1 MTLQY
6 TFMYDADRS
15 SRTNK
20 VNFCY
25 QPLMSRPVLFY
36 NISVLVELS
45 RLKVIKNIPFV
56 VFNRKFIS

>member
-6 TFMYDADRS
+6 TFIYDADRS

-36 NISVLVELS
+36 NISVLEELS
-45 RLKVIKNIPFV
+45 RLTESNKKLSFRSI
-56 VFNRKFIS
+56 